1 MKNESKKRTPE
12 ELKKARHRD
21 AQRKYMASLKKRAN
35 SGEKKALEQY
45 NKNKYMRQFSLVKSF
60 VQNEITK
67 KDIEVVKKWLVD
79 RLKELNKK
87 A

>member
-1 MKNESKKRTPE
+1 
-12 ELKKARHRD
+12 
-21 AQRKYMASLKKRAN
+21 
-35 SGEKKALEQY
+35 
-45 NKNKYMRQFSLVKSF
+45 MRQFSLVKSF

-67 KDIEVVKKWLVD
+67 KDIETVKKWLVD